1 MKKLLAILLAATM
14 FVTVFVT
21 SASADTVVGGADGV
35 ETFDPTTVPASPA
48 APKDLNVKVTQVT
61 HKYAVDVTYNLDELT
76 FGVTWDVNAMKY
88 KITDG
93 AFSDTTKTITVSN
106 RSDLP
111 VYAYATVTDTN
122 TNDGV
127 SLVADAKD
135 AASHLTVAKANAGTS
150 VANGT
155 AKEENITISIT
166 SADWTT
172 AATYYANQV
181 TNPDTTFKLAT
192 VTVTITKD

>member
-21 SASADTVVGGADGV
+21 SASAADTVVGAGGGA
-35 ETFDPTTVPASPA
+35 ETFPSTTTDGQ
-48 APKDLNVKVTQVT
+48 DLNVKVTEVT

-76 FGVTWDVNAMKY
+76 FGVMWDVDEMKY
-88 KITDG
+88 KITNG
-93 AFSDTTKTITVSN
+93 AFSDTTRTITVSN
-106 RSDLP
+106 RSDLS
-111 VYAYATVTDTN
+111 VYAYATVADKDAA
-122 TNDGV
+122 DGV

-135 AASHLTVAKANAGTS
+135 ADSRLTVGKASAGTS

-155 AKEENITISIT
+155 AEEGNITISIT

-172 AATYYANQV
+172 AATYYADKV
-181 TNPDTTFKLAT
+181 TNSNTTFQLAT

>member
-21 SASADTVVGGADGV
+21 SASADTVVGADGGV
-35 ETFDPTTVPASPA
+35 ETFPSTTTGGQN
-48 APKDLNVKVTQVT
+48 LNVKVTQVT

-76 FGVTWDVNAMKY
+76 FGVTWDVNDMKY
-88 KITDG
+88 KITNG

-106 RSDLP
+106 RSDLS
-111 VYAYATVTDTN
+111 VYAYATVADEN
-122 TNDGV
+122 TADGV

-135 AASHLTVAKANAGTS
+135 AASRLTVDKANAGTS

-166 SADWTT
+166 STDWTT

-181 TNPDTTFKLAT
+181 TNPNTTFKLAT